1 MTSRYISASAG
12 KGTGLYD
19 TQWKTEM
26 KNKGCNGGW
35 GVYAAFSRLVL
46 VDVVP
51 YLSQRGAL
59 P

>member
-26 KNKGCNGGW
+26 KNKGCHGG
-35 GVYAAFSRLVL
+35 
-46 VDVVP
+46 
-51 YLSQRGAL
+51 
-59 P
+59 